1 MSIEQIAVIGSG
13 IMGSGIAQVAL
24 QSGFP
29 VRLYDISEA
38 NLQKGTAYIQKNL
51 DRAVEK
57 GRRSREEADSILA
70 NLTTTTQ
77 LQDLA
82 QADAVFE
89 VVFERMDVK
98 KELFGKLKDLVKPEA
113 LFISNTSGLSITEM
127 ASASGRPDRVVGMH
141 FFNPVPVMKLV
152 EVIRGYYTSDE
163 TVQAAMELAAAIGK
177 DPIQVREAPLFAVNR
192 ILVPMLNE
200 AGFVYQEGIASRE
213 DIDKGMKLGANM
225 PIGPLALC
233 DMIGL
238 DTLLMV
244 METLYNETRD
254 SKYRPAPIFTQL
266 VRAGRYGR
274 KNGKGFYDYE

>member
-1 MSIEQIAVIGSG
+1 MEINQVAVIGSG

-29 VRLYDISEA
+29 VKLYDISE
-38 NLQKGTAYIQKNL
+38 LSIQKGIAYIQKNL

-57 GRRSREEADSILA
+57 GKRSREEADSILG
-70 NLTTTTQ
+70 NLSTTT
-77 LQDLA
+77 DLRELSG
-82 QADAVFE
+82 ADAVFE

-98 KELFGKLKDLVKPEA
+98 KDLFEKLKEIIKPEA
-113 LFISNTSGLSITEM
+113 LLISNTSGLSITEM

-152 EVIRGYYTSDE
+152 EVIRGYDTSDE
-163 TVQAAMELAAAIGK
+163 TMTAAMELAAAIGK
-177 DPIQVREAPLFAVNR
+177 DPIQVKEAPLFAVNR
-192 ILVPMLNE
+192 ILIPMLNE

-213 DIDKGMKLGANM
+213 DIDKGMCLGANM

-254 SKYRPAPIFTQL
+254 SKYRPAAIFTQL

-274 KNGKGFYDYE
+274 KNGRGFYDYE